1 MMVVIVFVGTVQW
14 WNDYDIDSNND
25 RDYVSYDRVSDKN
38 PENDYD
44 DLTADLEVYDS
55 EDGDIC

>member
-1 MMVVIVFVGTVQW
+1 MFVGAVQW
-14 WNDYDIDSNND
+14 LNDYDIDSNND
-25 RDYVSYDRVSDKN
+25 RDYISYDRVSDKN
-38 PENDYD
+38 PENDND

>member
-1 MMVVIVFVGTVQW
+1 MMVVIVFVGAVQW
-14 WNDYDIDSNND
+14 LNDYDIDSNND
-25 RDYVSYDRVSDKN
+25 RDYISYDRVSDKN
-38 PENDYD
+38 PENDND